1 MKASEIRLKSRQE
14 ILDEIDATSRELLN
28 IKFHWQVGET
38 RNPAQKKRCR
48 IDIARLKT
56 ILREV
61 DLGIN
66 KHLNKRESV

>member
-1 MKASEIRLKSRQE
+1 MKANEIRLKSRQE
-14 ILDEIDATSRELLN
+14 ILDEIDATNRELLN
-28 IKFHWQVGET
+28 IKFQWQVGET

-66 KHLNKRESV
+66 KHLNKKE

>member
-1 MKASEIRLKSRQE
+1 LKASEIRLKSRQE

-28 IKFHWQVGET
+28 IKFQWQVGET

-48 IDIARLKT
+48 IVIARLKT

-61 DLGIN
+61 DFGIN
-66 KHLNKRESV
+66 KHLNKKESV

>member
-28 IKFHWQVGET
+28 IKFQWQVGET
-38 RNPAQKKRCR
+38 RNSAQKKRCR

-66 KHLNKRESV
+66 KHLNKKE